1 MKEGLTG
8 CGMKTVLSDSKVKGT
23 VCLAQFSP
31 RDPGEQTPSVQA
43 ASAQGH
49 MWGQDTRQ
57 RARWFG

>member
-1 MKEGLTG
+1 
-8 CGMKTVLSDSKVKGT
+8 MKTVLSDNKVKGT
-23 VCLAQFSP
+23 VCLARFGP

-49 MWGQDTRQ
+49 TWGQDTRQ